1 MAEFV
6 TVTKGAA
13 NDAGSFTGLFKLRI
27 SKSLEDF
34 CNVCPSGDH
43 PEPGFACEWQ
53 EHASPPDLSGEPF
66 QLVTVVIEGTG
77 VWSVVWTRPN
87 GEESVFQVTA
97 GDSPID
103 VPTGGQFRNLGDLS
117 KVRYFWAEGS

>member
-27 SKSLEDF
+27 SKSLEGF

-43 PEPGFACEWQ
+43 PEPGFACEWE
-53 EHASPPDLSGEPF
+53 EHASPPSLLSQNF
-66 QLVTVVIEGTG
+66 DNVTVVIEGTG
-77 VWSVVWTRPN
+77 VWSVVWTRAN
-87 GEESVFQVTA
+87 GEETVFQATA
-97 GDSPID
+97 TDSPIG
-103 VPTGGQFRNLGDLS
+103 VPTGGQFRNLEDLS
-117 KVRYFWAEGS
+117 RVRYFWAEGS